1 LRRQFCDQE
10 YLDFMN
16 ISSVLVYTRPQD
28 LQLVREQ
35 LSALAGV
42 EVHAASENGRL
53 IVIIEADSVQ
63 AVADIFAQINQQP
76 GVLAASM
83 VYHQFEP
90 DPDEEA

>member
-1 LRRQFCDQE
+1 
-10 YLDFMN
+10 MN

-28 LQLVREQ
+28 LQLVREN
-35 LSALAGV
+35 LSALTGV

>member
-1 LRRQFCDQE
+1 
-10 YLDFMN
+10 MN

-28 LQLVREQ
+28 LQLVREH
-35 LSALAGV
+35 LSTLTGV

-76 GVLAASM
+76 CVFAASM

>member
-1 LRRQFCDQE
+1 
-10 YLDFMN
+10 M
-16 ISSVLVYTRPQD
+16 
-28 LQLVREQ
+28 
-35 LSALAGV
+35 SALAGV

>member
-1 LRRQFCDQE
+1 
-10 YLDFMN
+10 MN

-42 EVHAASENGRL
+42 EVHGASENGRL

>member
-1 LRRQFCDQE
+1 
-10 YLDFMN
+10 MN

-63 AVADIFAQINQQP
+63 AVADIFAQINQHP

>member
-1 LRRQFCDQE
+1 
-10 YLDFMN
+10 MN

-90 DPDEEA
+90 DPDEEARRDETDFDPS

>member
-1 LRRQFCDQE
+1 
-10 YLDFMN
+10 MN

-90 DPDEEA
+90 APDEEA

>member
-1 LRRQFCDQE
+1 
-10 YLDFMN
+10 M
-16 ISSVLVYTRPQD
+16 
-28 LQLVREQ
+28 VRER

>member
-28 LQLVREQ
+28 LQLVREN
-35 LSALAGV
+35 LSALTGV

>member
-1 LRRQFCDQE
+1 
-10 YLDFMN
+10 MN
-16 ISSVLVYTRPQD
+16 ISSVLVYARPQD

>member
-1 LRRQFCDQE
+1 
-10 YLDFMN
+10 MN